1 MQRTSVQICCPH
13 CKLPVKAVLKDGYRR
28 FLLYTCP
35 RCRSNVVLFKN
46 KVELISD
53 HLLKKL
59 IKSNKLQ
66 HCGDMVF
73 RSQSTKPH
81 RDAPISEDDIKNL
94 RILLNT
100 SQDLNDFISKL

>member
-13 CKLPVKAVLKDGYRR
+13 CQLPVKAVLKDGYRR

-53 HLLKKL
+53 RLLKKL
-59 IKSNKLQ
+59 IRSNKLQ

-73 RSQSTKPH
+73 NSQSRRPN
-81 RDAPISEDDIKNL
+81 RNDPISEEDVKNL

-100 SQDLNDFISKL
+100 SQDLNDFLSNL